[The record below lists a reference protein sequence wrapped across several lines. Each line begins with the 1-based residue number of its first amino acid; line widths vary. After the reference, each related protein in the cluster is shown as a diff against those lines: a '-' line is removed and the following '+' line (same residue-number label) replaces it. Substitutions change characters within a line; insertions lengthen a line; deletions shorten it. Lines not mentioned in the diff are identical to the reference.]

1 MEKRTISLDINQ
13 AKEWYNMGGV
23 YKTLALLAYTEQE
36 LNPKELCKTWEDFF
50 KNVMLDQRVF
60 YIDSQASIR
69 PINVSNP
76 ENCIFYRNSCASVE
90 IARAHRA
97 LMQLHMLRDYYNKG
111 WNAES
116 DTESDVYV
124 IKHIKGDL
132 KTIKITKNARTT
144 SNFLTFKDEE
154 VAFMFLHNFTSLI
167 MEACTLI

>member
-1 MEKRTISLDINQ
+1 MEKRVIEIDINQ
-13 AKEWYNMGGV
+13 AKEWYNKGGI
-23 YKTLALLAYTEQE
+23 YKALALFTFNEEE
-36 LNPKELCKTWEDFF
+36 LKLSQLPRDWNGFF
-50 KNVMLDQRVF
+50 KKEMINKDIY
-60 YIDSQASIR
+60 YIDDASSIKKVHVG
-69 PINVSNP
+69 NFEDYSS
-76 ENCIFYRNSCASVE
+76 YKNSCSSFTNAL
-90 IARAHRA
+90 AHRA
-97 LMQLHMLRDYYNKG
+97 LIQLHMLRDYYNKG

>member
-13 AKEWYNMGGV
+13 AKEWYNMGGI
-23 YKTLALLAYTEQE
+23 YKSLALFAYTEQE
-36 LNPKELCKTWEDFF
+36 LNPAYICRTWDEFFSKEMIGKD
-50 KNVMLDQRVF
+50 VY
-60 YIDSQASIR
+60 YIDDGSVIR
-69 PINVSNP
+69 KVSVGELEDYNS
-76 ENCIFYRNSCASVE
+76 YKNSCSSLTNA
-90 IARAHRA
+90 IAHRA
-97 LMQLHMLRDYYNKG
+97 MMQLHMLRDYYNKG

-116 DTESDVYV
+116 DTNSDVYV
-124 IKHIKGDL
+124 IKHIRGDL

>member
-13 AKEWYNMGGV
+13 AKEMYQMGGV
-23 YKTLALLAYTEQE
+23 YKTLALFAFTEQE
-36 LNPKELCKTWEDFF
+36 LNPSQLYKDWNEFF
-50 KNVMLDQRVF
+50 KNEMKDKDIY
-60 YIDSQASIR
+60 YIDDGSAIR
-69 PINVSNP
+69 KTCVGDF
-76 ENCIFYRNSCASVE
+76 ENYSTYKNSCSSSTNAL
-90 IARAHRA
+90 AHRA
-97 LMQLHMLRDYYNKG
+97 MMQLHMLRDYYNKG

-116 DTESDVYV
+116 DTNSDVYV
-124 IKHIKGDL
+124 IKHIRGDL